1 MAMDDLEVGQRVEV
15 ILVCGGDKNVLR
27 GTIISLRVET
37 LDPSQSALVGLA
49 GEEQP
54 DVLLMGE
61 GTEPLVSGRVFN
73 ALHGRSP
80 GTLVFVLDE
89 YAKAPPA

>member
-1 MAMDDLEVGQRVEV
+1 MTVDDLKVGKRVEV
-15 ILVCGGDKNVLR
+15 ILVCGGDKSVLR
-27 GTIISLRVET
+27 GTIISLEVET
-37 LDPSQSALVGLA
+37 FDPSLSALVGLA
-49 GEEQP
+49 EEEQP

-61 GTEPLVSGRVFN
+61 GSEPLVSGRVFN

-80 GTLVFVLDE
+80 STLIFVLDE